1 MAGDCSLLEL
11 GIAHGAAILE
21 DILKFL
27 GGCMDENLMRG
38 ELRELSR
45 ALRKVH
51 KAIADV
57 ELQYVGAPVN
67 ALEQLQILTNHPQL
81 LWLQKLSSLM
91 AELDEC
97 MDEPEVAAADIAARF
112 RTVIEQL
119 IGPRAASDEA
129 FRQRY
134 STLLHDG
141 PDVAIAHGALR
152 AVLSR
157 LPSAA
162 E

>member
-1 MAGDCSLLEL
+1 
-11 GIAHGAAILE
+11 
-21 DILKFL
+21 
-27 GGCMDENLMRG
+27 MDENHMRG

-45 ALRKVH
+45 ALRRVH
-51 KAIADV
+51 KAVADI
-57 ELQYVGAPVN
+57 ELQYVTGPVS

-81 LWLQKLSSLM
+81 LWLQKLSALM

-97 MDEPEVAAADIAARF
+97 MEEPDVAAADIAARF

-119 IGPRAASDEA
+119 VGPRAPSDEE
-129 FRQRY
+129 FRKRY
-134 STLLHDG
+134 TTLLHDG
-141 PDVAIAHGALR
+141 PDVAIAHGGLR
-152 AVLSR
+152 AVLMR

>member
-1 MAGDCSLLEL
+1 MALRIS
-11 GIAHGAAILE
+11 E
-21 DILKFL
+21 DSNSTKGKI
-27 GGCMDENLMRG
+27 MDENQMRG

-45 ALRKVH
+45 ALRRVH
-51 KAIADV
+51 KAIADI
-57 ELQYVGAPVN
+57 ELQYVSGPVS

-81 LWLQKLSSLM
+81 LWLQKLSALM

-97 MDEPEVAAADIAARF
+97 MEEPDMAAADIAARF

-119 IGPRAASDEA
+119 IGPRAASDQD

-134 STLLHDG
+134 NTLLHDG
-141 PDVAIAHGALR
+141 PDVAIAHGGLR
-152 AVLSR
+152 AVLMR
-157 LPSAA
+157 LPAAA

>member
-1 MAGDCSLLEL
+1 VALRIS
-11 GIAHGAAILE
+11 E
-21 DILKFL
+21 DSNSTKGKI
-27 GGCMDENLMRG
+27 MDENQMRG

-45 ALRKVH
+45 ALRRVH
-51 KAIADV
+51 KAIADI
-57 ELQYVGAPVN
+57 ELQYVSGPVS

-81 LWLQKLSSLM
+81 LWLQKLSALM

-97 MDEPEVAAADIAARF
+97 MEEPDMAAADIAARF

-119 IGPRAASDEA
+119 IGPRAASDQD

-134 STLLHDG
+134 NTLLHDG
-141 PDVAIAHGALR
+141 PDVAIAHGGLR
-152 AVLSR
+152 AVLMR
-157 LPSAA
+157 LPAAA

>member
-1 MAGDCSLLEL
+1 MS
-11 GIAHGAAILE
+11 E
-21 DILKFL
+21 DRRSIK
-27 GGCMDENLMRG
+27 GKIMDENQMRG

-45 ALRKVH
+45 ALRRVH
-51 KAIADV
+51 KAVADI
-57 ELQYVGAPVN
+57 ELQYVTGPVS

-81 LWLQKLSSLM
+81 LWLQKLSALM

-97 MDEPEVAAADIAARF
+97 MEEPDVAAADIAARF

-119 IGPRAASDEA
+119 VGPRAPSDEE
-129 FRQRY
+129 FRKRY
-134 STLLHDG
+134 TTLLHDG
-141 PDVAIAHGALR
+141 PDVAIAHGGLR
-152 AVLSR
+152 AVLMR

>member
-1 MAGDCSLLEL
+1 VALRIS
-11 GIAHGAAILE
+11 E
-21 DILKFL
+21 DSSSTKGKI
-27 GGCMDENLMRG
+27 MDENQMRG

-45 ALRKVH
+45 ALRRVH
-51 KAIADV
+51 KAIADI
-57 ELQYVGAPVN
+57 ELQYVSGPVS

-81 LWLQKLSSLM
+81 LWLQKLSALM

-97 MDEPEVAAADIAARF
+97 MEEPDMAAADIAARF

-119 IGPRAASDEA
+119 IGPRAASDED

-134 STLLHDG
+134 NTLLHDG
-141 PDVAIAHGALR
+141 PDVAIAHGGLR
-152 AVLSR
+152 AVLMR
-157 LPSAA
+157 LPAAA

>member
-1 MAGDCSLLEL
+1 
-11 GIAHGAAILE
+11 
-21 DILKFL
+21 
-27 GGCMDENLMRG
+27 MDENQMRG

-51 KAIADV
+51 KAVADV
-57 ELQYVGAPVN
+57 ELQYHGAPVN
-67 ALEQLQILTNHPQL
+67 ALEQLQMLTNHPQL
-81 LWLQKLSSLM
+81 LWLQKLSALM

-97 MDEPEVAAADIAARF
+97 MEEPELAAADIAARF

-119 IGPRAASDEA
+119 IGPRAPSDEE
-129 FRQRY
+129 FRKRY
-134 STLLHDG
+134 NTLLHDG

-162 E
+162 V

>member
-1 MAGDCSLLEL
+1 MALRMS
-11 GIAHGAAILE
+11 E
-21 DILKFL
+21 DRRSIK
-27 GGCMDENLMRG
+27 GKIMDENQMRG

-45 ALRKVH
+45 ALRRVH
-51 KAIADV
+51 KAVADI
-57 ELQYVGAPVN
+57 ELQYVTGPVS

-81 LWLQKLSSLM
+81 LWLQKLSALM

-97 MDEPEVAAADIAARF
+97 MEEPDVAAADIAARF

-119 IGPRAASDEA
+119 VGPRAPSDEE
-129 FRQRY
+129 FRKRY
-134 STLLHDG
+134 TTLLHDG
-141 PDVAIAHGALR
+141 PDVAIAHGGLR
-152 AVLSR
+152 AVLMR